1 MVHPEW
7 IGGFPD
13 EGLSSH
19 DGPTEKVHLVA
30 KTIIQEEPGWL
41 KAVLQE
47 MKKTSN
53 LAKKRREEA
62 QVSERSTQRFE
73 EYNQNAVNSDNIEGN
88 FYERDRPGGGGS
100 LPRG

>member
-1 MVHPEW
+1 
-7 IGGFPD
+7 
-13 EGLSSH
+13 
-19 DGPTEKVHLVA
+19 LVA
-30 KTIIQEEPGWL
+30 RIIIPEEPGWP

-47 MKKTSN
+47 MKKTPG
-53 LAKKRREEA
+53 LPKKCREEA